1 MTVETVCEYV
11 TCYKHLLMNS
21 ATLRSDKS
29 LWIVLI
35 SLVPTP
41 CMPSSVVRASG
52 NGTAGTAMDIPVF
65 EGEKNGVAWI
75 LNHVCVM
82 E

>member
-21 ATLRSDKS
+21 ATLRSVKS

-35 SLVPTP
+35 SLVPTQR
-41 CMPSSVVRASG
+41 MPSSVVRASG
-52 NGTAGTAMDIPVF
+52 NGTAGTAGTAMAIPVF
-65 EGEKNGVAWI
+65 EGKKMVSPGF
-75 LNHVCVM
+75 
-82 E
+82 